1 MHIDNKKTN
10 ISFLGEGSTQEL
22 GHTTIISEE
31 AK

>member
-22 GHTTIISEE
+22 GHTIISEE

>member
-22 GHTTIISEE
+22 NQTIISEE